1 MTVQAARTSLTH
13 PILIATL
20 QVGDGKIGI
29 TFCPGKK
36 QSDAMTGVWDRD
48 LRMDLET
55 IREWGACDVVS
66 LIESHE
72 MTSLCVDGLPHI
84 AKEIGLRWHHLPI
97 VDQCAPDHSFERM
110 WRTTRPSLVSTLHAG
125 GGVLVHCKGGLGRA
139 GTVAAMLLLDCETAS
154 TAADA
159 IARVREV
166 RPGAIETYQQ
176 ELYLNTW
183 ASQRRDPP

>member
-1 MTVQAARTSLTH
+1 MTKPVARTSLAH

-36 QSDAMTGVWDRD
+36 QSDAMTGAWDRD

-55 IREWGACDVVS
+55 IREWGANDVVS
-66 LIESHE
+66 LIEAHE
-72 MTSLCVDGLPHI
+72 ITGLGVEGLPRI
-84 AKEIGLRWHHLPI
+84 ANDLGLRWHHLPI
-97 VDQCAPDHSFERM
+97 IDQCAPDRSFERL
-110 WRTTRPSLVSTLHAG
+110 WRTTRPGLVNTLRAG

-166 RPGAIETYQQ
+166 RPGAVETYQQ

>member
-1 MTVQAARTSLTH
+1 MTKPVARTSLAH

-36 QSDAMTGVWDRD
+36 QSDAMTGAWDRD

-55 IREWGACDVVS
+55 IREWGANDVVS
-66 LIESHE
+66 LIEAHE
-72 MTSLCVDGLPHI
+72 ITGLGVEGLPRI
-84 AKEIGLRWHHLPI
+84 ANELGLRWHHLPI

-110 WRTTRPSLVSTLHAG
+110 WRTTRPRLVSTLHAG

-139 GTVAAMLLLDCETAS
+139 GTVAAMLLLDCESALTP
-154 TAADA
+154 ADA
-159 IARVREV
+159 IARVRKV
-166 RPGAIETYQQ
+166 RRDTVETYEQ
-176 ELYLNTW
+176 ESYLNAW
-183 ASQRRDPP
+183 ASRRRDHH